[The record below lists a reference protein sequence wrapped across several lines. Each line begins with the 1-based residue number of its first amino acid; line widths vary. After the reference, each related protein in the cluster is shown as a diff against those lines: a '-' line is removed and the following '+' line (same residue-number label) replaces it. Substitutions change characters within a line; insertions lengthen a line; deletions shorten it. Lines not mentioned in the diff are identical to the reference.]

1 MYRVAR
7 FSLVVLAVAGIV
19 YAADSPFAGTW
30 KLNLARSEFAGTT
43 MTFEQAGAGAMKLTA
58 EGQAYTFTM
67 DGKDSLTPFSYS
79 AAWTQVDAVT
89 WQTVYKLPG
98 AGAVMSTDTT
108 KLSADGKALTV
119 TSRGTMPN
127 GERFENVAVYQR
139 VSGATGLAGTWKTT
153 KVQQSSP
160 DRMEI
165 APYEGDGLAWKIV
178 AYEATVNAK
187 FDGKDY
193 LATGPMLPPGFTL
206 AMRKIGERSFD
217 LIQKLKGKVIYRG
230 TYTLSAD
237 GKTLTVVSAAEGTQE
252 KVKAVYERQ

>member
-1 MYRVAR
+1 LGLALLLTTPAAGRKIGPNLRTFGNRSPGNLRADEVSRPVSTGGSRMYRVAR

-127 GERFENVAVYQR
+127 GERFENVAVYQPPR
-139 VSGATGLAGTWKTT
+139 YSRARPTGWRSRRMRATGWPGRSWLMK
-153 KVQQSSP
+153 
-160 DRMEI
+160 
-165 APYEGDGLAWKIV
+165 
-178 AYEATVNAK
+178 
-187 FDGKDY
+187 
-193 LATGPMLPPGFTL
+193 PP
-206 AMRKIGERSFD
+206 
-217 LIQKLKGKVIYRG
+217 
-230 TYTLSAD
+230 
-237 GKTLTVVSAAEGTQE
+237 
-252 KVKAVYERQ
+252 